1 MYRLWALPPLQTQ
14 LVRRGE
20 AVLEVWARPAQGV
33 RQAVVR
39 VTLRRDGKA
48 FVQGRAG
55 LGCCEPGIGRR
66 IAFDAELAPET
77 VTALRAAVESPLWE
91 APRFVE
97 AQEADGTAGSVCVDG
112 VSWDLTLATAGRT
125 RHLRR
130 ACLDE
135 ETGQVAPALSA
146 ALTVALG
153 REPRFDVLFPR
164 GADFAEQARRYEQL
178 LARGG
183 ALKPAQHD
191 RPQPKEAPV
200 LEEAPAGSSPPAA
213 P

>member
-1 MYRLWALPPLQTQ
+1 MYRLWALQPLQTQ
-14 LVRRGE
+14 LIRRGE

-33 RQAVVR
+33 RQAVIR

-48 FVQGRAG
+48 FVQARAG
-55 LGCCEPGIGRR
+55 LGCCEAGIGRR
-66 IAFDAELAPET
+66 IAFDAELTPEKAA
-77 VTALRAAVESPLWE
+77 ALRGVVDSPLWT

-146 ALTVALG
+146 ALGAALG
-153 REPRFDVLFPR
+153 LEPRFDVLFPR
-164 GADFAEQARRYEQL
+164 GADFTDQARRYEQL

-183 ALKPAQHD
+183 ALKPAEHD
-191 RPQPKEAPV
+191 RAQPKDVPV
-200 LEEAPAGSSPPAA
+200 LEDDPATGATVP
-213 P
+213 